1 MGARWQAQGHIYGA
15 PFYYIDYTLA
25 LCCAL
30 QFWVKSNENYNA
42 AMRDYIAL
50 CEQGGAAPF
59 QSLVSSAGLISP
71 FADGALAKVVE
82 QAKAELV

>member
-1 MGARWQAQGHIYGA
+1 
-15 PFYYIDYTLA
+15 
-25 LCCAL
+25 
-30 QFWVKSNENYNA
+30 
-42 AMRDYIAL
+42 MRDYIAL